1 LLNEKDLVDK
11 IFLDLQS
18 HLILC
23 EKNSGIW
30 SVEYLN
36 EIIIGQKKPY
46 DLNTLNE
53 GVPIMCTKN
62 NSELGLSNG
71 DIGVLIGIKN
81 ERKYLFRKFN
91 DNNEEIVALIDP
103 SNLENVVPAI
113 AITIHKSQGS
123 ESEKVSIL
131 WSQKYRRSQY
141 AVKEKKDSENIF
153 LRDNFERRL
162 FYTAV
167 TRAKKFLDIYY
178 LN

>member
-1 LLNEKDLVDK
+1 LLNEKDLVEK

-18 HLILC
+18 HMILC

-30 SVEYLN
+30 SVENLN
-36 EIIIGQKKPY
+36 EIVLGQKKTY
-46 DLNTLNE
+46 DLKTLKE

-62 NSELGLSNG
+62 NNELGLSNG
-71 DIGVLIGIKN
+71 DIGVLIGLKN
-81 ERKYLFRKFN
+81 KRKYLFRKFN
-91 DNNEEIVALIDP
+91 DSNEEIVVLIDP

-131 WSQKYRRSQY
+131 WSQKYRRNQY
-141 AVKEKKDSENIF
+141 AVKEKKDKENIF
-153 LRDNFERRL
+153 CRDNFERRL

>member
-1 LLNEKDLVDK
+1 MFN
-11 IFLDLQS
+11 FL
-18 HLILC
+18 
-23 EKNSGIW
+23 KN
-30 SVEYLN
+30 
-36 EIIIGQKKPY
+36 Q
-46 DLNTLNE
+46 
-53 GVPIMCTKN
+53 
-62 NSELGLSNG
+62 
-71 DIGVLIGIKN
+71 
-81 ERKYLFRKFN
+81 RKYLFRKFN

-131 WSQKYRRSQY
+131 WSQMYRNQY

-153 LRDNFERRL
+153 CRDNFERRL
-162 FYTAV
+162 LYTAV

>member
-1 LLNEKDLVDK
+1 M
-11 IFLDLQS
+11 
-18 HLILC
+18 
-23 EKNSGIW
+23 
-30 SVEYLN
+30 N
-36 EIIIGQKKPY
+36 EIVFGQKKPY
-46 DLNTLNE
+46 DLKTLKE

-62 NSELGLSNG
+62 NNELGLSNG

-81 ERKYLFRKFN
+81 KRKYLFRKFN

-123 ESEKVSIL
+123 ESDKVSIL
-131 WSQKYRRSQY
+131 WSPKYIKDQY
-141 AVKEKKDSENIF
+141 AVKEQIDSENIF
-153 LRDNFERRL
+153 CRDNFERRL